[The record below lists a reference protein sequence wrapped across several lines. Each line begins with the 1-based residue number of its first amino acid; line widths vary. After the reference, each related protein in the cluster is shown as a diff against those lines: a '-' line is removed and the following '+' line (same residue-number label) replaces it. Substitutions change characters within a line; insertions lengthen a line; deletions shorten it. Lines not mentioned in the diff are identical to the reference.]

1 VGREKLSGLIFAVT
15 NFKLLSKSSGLT
27 PWKVKRL
34 FGKGNDR
41 DYYEDE
47 DLTITVVETDEI
59 ETGGQVPPKSFVSS
73 R

>member
-1 VGREKLSGLIFAVT
+1 MGREKLSGLIFAVT
-15 NFKLLSKSSGLT
+15 NLRLLSKSSGLT

-34 FGKGNDR
+34 FGKGNNR

-47 DLTITVVETDEI
+47 DLTIMVVDTDNI
-59 ETGGQVPPKSFVSS
+59 ETGDQVPPKSFMSS